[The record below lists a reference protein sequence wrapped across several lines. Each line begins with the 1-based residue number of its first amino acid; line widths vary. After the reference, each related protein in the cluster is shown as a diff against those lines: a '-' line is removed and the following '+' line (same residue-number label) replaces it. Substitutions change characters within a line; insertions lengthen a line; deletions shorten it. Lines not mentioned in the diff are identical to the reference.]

1 MEIKKKFKRCVSLMI
16 AVLFCSASSTIF
28 AQSYLNDNYSA
39 SSTLANPT
47 LSFDEIIETGNAAVT
62 NEYEIA
68 VAQSKQSD
76 PNFQL
81 NGLTLSDKDKQKP
94 YQIKKTISELSKKP
108 VSKLKEMNFNT
119 TQIEAIKSAEG
130 KSPENISDSIALK
143 ASANFT
149 MSLTK
154 NSFNSSNA
162 VATCNWAWQSAPLNA
177 QTDTLGF
184 GWSNGFAVNLNRT
197 TMTVS
202 YKDLNGSSKGSKTY
216 KAKGL
221 VQGCRFDFDQ
231 SYSPGALRSISS
243 GKATIVVDN
252 LNKGTYMEMVSAYSH
267 NYFGIV
273 PSINIIG
280 GAGVG
285 ISFSSGTDVMD
296 DKYVRFP

>member
-1 MEIKKKFKRCVSLMI
+1 MKKAKFKKCLSLMI

-28 AQSYLNDNYSA
+28 AQSYRIDNDRTSNLSA
-39 SSTLANPT
+39 SPT
-47 LSFDEIIETGNAAVT
+47 LSFDEIIETGNAVVT
-62 NEYEIA
+62 NEYEAA
-68 VAQSKQSD
+68 VAQSKQPD
-76 PNFQL
+76 QNFQL
-81 NGLTLSDKDKQKP
+81 NGLTQSNKDKQKP
-94 YQIKKTISELSKKP
+94 YQIKKTISELSKKS
-108 VSKLKEMNFNT
+108 VSELKNMNFNAS
-119 TQIEAIKSAEG
+119 QIEAIKSAEG

-154 NSFNSSNA
+154 NSFSSSTA

-216 KAKGL
+216 NAKGI

-231 SYSPGALRSISS
+231 SYAPGALRSISS
-243 GKATIVVDN
+243 GKATVVVDN

-273 PSINIIG
+273 PSISIG
-280 GAGVG
+280 GGSVGIG
-285 ISFSSGTDVMD
+285 ISFSSGTDIMD